1 MDKEELIRRAKIVA
15 DVLKG
20 TTAYEANYMMSR
32 AYNVAHEEGVEHA
45 PLQPLYQVASIVD
58 SVNGKKGIIE
68 IKEGKCSFTI
78 EAAKGGEIDL
88 GEVLKKE

>member
-20 TTAYEANYMMSR
+20 TTAYEASYMMTR
-32 AYNVAHEEGVEHA
+32 ACNVAHEEGVEHA
-45 PLQPLYQVASIVD
+45 PSIPLYQVASIVD
-58 SVNGKKGIIE
+58 SVQGKKGIIE
-68 IKEGKCSFTI
+68 IRDGSFSFTI

>member
-1 MDKEELIRRAKIVA
+1 MDKEELIRRARIVA

-20 TTAYEANYMMSR
+20 TTAYEASYMMTK
-32 AYNVAHEEGVEHA
+32 AYNVANEDGVEHA

-68 IKEGKCSFTI
+68 IKEGTCSFTI
-78 EAAKGGEIDL
+78 KAAQGGKIDL